1 MTETILVYKIRYPVK
16 KKKVISQ
23 KQKDSKKIYHGILTD
38 ITLELSNAI
47 TFSKSKYH
55 ERLVIKL
62 NDLKLAPKTY

>member
-1 MTETILVYKIRYPVK
+1 MNGRIKYLIK
-16 KKKVISQ
+16 KKNAIFQ
-23 KQKDSKKIYHGILTD
+23 KQKESNTTVDYVILTD

-47 TFSKSKYH
+47 TFSKFKYH